1 VRVKGAPANAT
12 LVASFFSFETAEL
25 MPTVM
30 AKHAAGVVADDTMMI
45 ETNGE

>member
-1 VRVKGAPANAT
+1 VRVKAAPANAS
-12 LVASFFSFETAEL
+12 LASYRLYFQTMEL
-25 MPTVM
+25 IPTVM